1 MRGGIGFERIDRYE
15 AICAEM
21 GWHLQILSTTRE
33 LERIASRLSKLTV
46 PFVLDHMG
54 GPAVK
59 DGLDAPGWKLMLSL
73 VADGAWTKSAG
84 AYRLSSEPSY
94 TDAIPFARSLIQ
106 TAPDRCVWGSDWPQV
121 GFWGPMPNVGTLL
134 DLLADWAP
142 TPTPATRS

>member
-1 MRGGIGFERIDRYE
+1 MPDSRRKFEHDSRAGTDRFATVE
-15 AICAEM
+15 AHRHVRARPHGRPC
-21 GWHLQILSTTRE
+21 GQ
-33 LERIASRLSKLTV
+33 
-46 PFVLDHMG
+46 
-54 GPAVK
+54 GP
-59 DGLDAPGWKLMLSL
+59 LDAPGWKLMLSL

-84 AYRLSSEPSY
+84 AYRLSTEPSY